1 MSKNGEQR
9 TDPGYMTFLDVRLP
23 DRFTLP
29 VRPNRFHFRLLLFL
43 IAWTFVSFHWL
54 SWQALPFQAAIA
66 AAVLWQALRREGLL
80 EALERER
87 TSHLAIGEQLRDA
100 EERYRSLVETLPLAT
115 YVDRPNQVT
124 GAAWVSPQIE
134 KITGYAAEEW
144 VGDQKLLSK
153 VLHPEDRERV
163 LAAMERAKD
172 ACGEID
178 HEYRLVR
185 RDGRIVW
192 LHDSAIIVAD
202 GEQHF
207 ARGFIV
213 DVTARREVE
222 HELEAQN
229 ERLREL
235 DRLKDEFIALV
246 SHELRTPLTS
256 IRGYLELLGENANL
270 TAEQTHFLDT
280 IDRNAMR
287 LQRVVG
293 DLLFCAQLEA
303 GKLILEQGEV
313 DPTELALDAVDAA
326 LPAATSAGVELVTDL
341 DQAPKLAG
349 DRARLA
355 QVLDNFVSNAIKFTP
370 TGGCVSVS
378 TRLRDGEIEIAVSD
392 TGMGIPADELPNLFQ
407 RFFRTERATAKAIP
421 GTGLGLTIAKA
432 IVEGHK
438 GRVTVE
444 STDGDGT
451 TFRIFLPL

>member
-1 MSKNGEQR
+1 
-9 TDPGYMTFLDVRLP
+9 MTFLDVRLP
-23 DRFTLP
+23 ARFALP
-29 VRPNRFHFRLLLFL
+29 LRPNRFQLRLLLFL
-43 IAWTFVSFHWL
+43 IAWAFVSMHWL
-54 SWQALPFQAAIA
+54 SWQALPFQAVIA
-66 AAVLWQALRREGLL
+66 TAVLWQALRRERLL

-87 TSHLAIGEQLRDA
+87 EQHVAIGEQLHVA

-124 GAAWVSPQIE
+124 GAAWVSHQIE
-134 KITGYAAEEW
+134 KITSYAAEEW
-144 VGDQKLLSK
+144 VADQDLLSK
-153 VLHPEDRERV
+153 VLHPDDRERV
-163 LAAMERAKD
+163 LAAMEKAK
-172 ACGEID
+172 ATCGEID

-192 LHDSAIIVAD
+192 LHDSAITVVE
-202 GEQHF
+202 GEHHF

-213 DVTARREVE
+213 DVTARRDA
-222 HELEAQN
+222 ELELETQN
-229 ERLREL
+229 EQLREL

-256 IRGYLELLGENANL
+256 IRGYLELLGENRNL
-270 TAEQTHFLDT
+270 TPEQTHFLDT
-280 IDRNAMR
+280 IDRNAVR

-313 DPTELALDAVDAA
+313 DPMELALDAVDAA

-341 DQAPKLAG
+341 DKLPTIAG

-370 TGGCVSVS
+370 TGGCVTVS
-378 TRLRDGEIEIAVSD
+378 TRLRDGEIEIGVSD
-392 TGMGIPADELPNLFQ
+392 TGMGIPKDELPNLFQ
-407 RFFRTERATAKAIP
+407 RFFRTERATSKAIP
-421 GTGLGLTIAKA
+421 GTGLGLAIAKA
-432 IVEGHK
+432 IVEGHH
-438 GRVTVE
+438 GRVAVE

-451 TFRIFLPL
+451 TFRIFLPV